1 MYLNKEA
8 FKRYFFYGDENPEK
22 TLEGIM
28 FFVWQNIEGERKGN
42 QDEVIKQFVQEIKPL
57 YRQYYRFIELNNRCN
72 VYNYRKEENE
82 EELEARIYEKIEELR
97 NTNEIVTEEEI
108 QGETWKKTN
117 WRYKILQRNDVD
129 WSVLRKVDIIIGK
142 IEPYN
147 DKWSNEEKA
156 KWINQRR
163 QEWQEETLE
172 YERKVREKLEKR
184 RTKKLI
190 VKENKLTYSL
200 QQRIKYAHFPEGS
213 MTREEHNYRQ
223 EYVEYNRKE
232 WGKDTSKE
240 IHVNHD
246 TENKYIPNV
255 LRHWTEDIYD
265 ILKVLAEIEESDPKA
280 YTDLWL
286 RTRQNRAKNG
296 TINGIDEEE
305 IARINHACE
314 KIRKIRLEEEQKG
327 MGRE

>member
-8 FKRYFFYGDENPEK
+8 FKRYFFYGDESPEK

-28 FFVWQNIEGERKGN
+28 FFVYQNMLDRPKGKEE
-42 QDEVIKQFVQEIKPL
+42 EVIKQFMQEVKPL
-57 YRQYYRFIELNNRCN
+57 YRQYYRFIELNGKSN
-72 VYNYRKEENE
+72 VYNYKREEKD
-82 EELEARIYEKIEELR
+82 EELESRIYQKIEQLR
-97 NTNEIVTEEEI
+97 NEDEIETGEI
-108 QGETWKKTN
+108 QERLN
-117 WRYKILQRNDVD
+117 WRYSILENNNVNWPLLFNSVKEKFRND
-129 WSVLRKVDIIIGK
+129 WNNEKKERWIEERK
-142 IEPYN
+142 
-147 DKWSNEEKA
+147 
-156 KWINQRR
+156 R
-163 QEWQEETLE
+163 EWQEETLK
-172 YERKVREKLEKR
+172 YESILRER
-184 RTKKLI
+184 GSKKLI
-190 VKENKLTYSL
+190 IGENKLKYSRL
-200 QQRIKYAHFPEGS
+200 QRGKYAHFPEGS

-296 TINGIDEEE
+296 TINGIGEEE

>member
-8 FKRYFFYGDENPEK
+8 FKRYFFYGDESPEK

-28 FFVWQNIEGERKGN
+28 FFVYQNMLDRPKGKEE
-42 QDEVIKQFVQEIKPL
+42 EVIKQFMQEVKPL
-57 YRQYYRFIELNNRCN
+57 YRQYYRFIELNGKSN
-72 VYNYRKEENE
+72 VYNYKREEKD
-82 EELEARIYEKIEELR
+82 EELESRIYQKIEQLR
-97 NTNEIVTEEEI
+97 NEDEIETGEI
-108 QGETWKKTN
+108 QERLN
-117 WRYKILQRNDVD
+117 WRYSILENNNVNWPLLFNSVKEKFRND
-129 WSVLRKVDIIIGK
+129 WNNEKKERWIEERK
-142 IEPYN
+142 
-147 DKWSNEEKA
+147 
-156 KWINQRR
+156 R
-163 QEWQEETLE
+163 EWQEETLK
-172 YERKVREKLEKR
+172 YESILRER
-184 RTKKLI
+184 GSKKLI
-190 VKENKLTYSL
+190 IGENKLKYSRL
-200 QQRIKYAHFPEGS
+200 QRGKYAHFPEGS